1 MKRAIYIILFSL
13 CWITGM
19 AQQVEL
25 MRIYTDK
32 DCYLAGEELWVKV
45 SLDDDVL
52 PGSIMSRVAY
62 VEISDTTQVRA
73 QGKIALTKGM
83 GWACIRLPQTMHS
96 GMYQL
101 TAYTQYMRNLKPDC
115 FPKKHIAVINA
126 RISSEEDYWV
136 ANDSTHYIQE
146 APQVKRGTRLLVGD
160 KQTYGLRE
168 KVSLKWSSHWAEAKE
183 LSLSVA
189 RKDCEVSLPEPE
201 IAFPEPTKG
210 ERWVTECEGHIL
222 TGRIVGDSLPKTILT
237 QLSCVGKEMKV
248 YEGKKTGEGIYTF
261 FTHGVHD
268 QQDVV
273 LSALDHE
280 GKAYRM
286 ELETPFAGVLPK
298 DIPALHAHFRDS
310 ALQDRSVAL
319 QLMQVMP
326 KLALPKPL
334 ENIIYD
340 HLPSKT
346 YNLDEYVRFN
356 TVKECIVEF
365 VMGTSI
371 GKDNGKSIIK
381 MLQEDSKEYT
391 QFPVL
396 VLIDGVAFYN
406 HDEVLAYNA
415 HNIHYIHQYRG
426 NYALG
431 ETIYGGVLSLVTHRG
446 TIPDMRI
453 NEDMQMLAYE
463 FPQNRPPFVMPNY
476 GEAEVKAS
484 RRPDFR
490 HTMYWN
496 PSVEGLEGVEFY
508 TSDLE
513 GTYVATLQGRDAE
526 GKKINVTWE
535 FEVK

>member
-1 MKRAIYIILFSL
+1 MKRTINILLFSL
-13 CWITGM
+13 CWIACI

-45 SLDDDVL
+45 CLDDDVL
-52 PGSIMSRVAY
+52 PGNIMSRVAY
-62 VEISDTTQVRA
+62 VEICDTAQVRA

-101 TAYTQYMRNLKPDC
+101 TAYTQYMRNLKPEG
-115 FPKKHIAVINA
+115 FPRKHIAVVNA
-126 RISSEEDYWV
+126 RVASEEDHWV

-146 APQVKRGTRLLVGD
+146 VPQVKRGTRLLVGD

-201 IAFPEPTKG
+201 ITFPEPTKG
-210 ERWVTECEGHIL
+210 ERWVTECEGHVVTVRVL
-222 TGRIVGDSLPKTILT
+222 GDSLPKGLLT
-237 QLSCVGKEMKV
+237 QLSCVGKEMRV
-248 YEGKKTGEGIYTF
+248 FEGRKERNGRYQF
-261 FTHGVHD
+261 YAHGVNG

-273 LSALDHE
+273 LSALNPE
-280 GKAYRM
+280 GKPYRL
-286 ELETPFAGVLPK
+286 ELENPFAGVLPRQL
-298 DIPALHAHFRDS
+298 PVLQCHFRDS

-319 QLMQVMP
+319 QLMQAMP
-326 KLALPKPL
+326 KMPVPQALEEL
-334 ENIIYD
+334 VYG

-356 TVKECIVEF
+356 TVKECIIEF
-365 VMGTSI
+365 VLGAAI
-371 GKDNGKSIIK
+371 GKLGNRTIIK
-381 MLQEDSKEYT
+381 MLKDNSKEYS

-406 HDEVLAYNA
+406 HPEVLAYNA

-463 FPQNRPPFVMPNY
+463 FPQDQPVFGMPDY
-476 GEAEVKAS
+476 DKEEVKAS
-484 RRPDFR
+484 RRPDYR
-490 HTMYWN
+490 HTMYWA
-496 PSVEGLEGVEFY
+496 PSVLGKEGVEFY